1 MNVCVQQYIS
11 CVLCHVPC
19 FDKHLTDAPPKKKS
33 IFIKVEG
40 GVVADDVEAEIRAS
54 RQRRRGTRSHHRFG
68 GSGSH
73 NGFGS
78 SSSSGGV
85 PRTVGAGLSTDQF
98 FDSTV
103 SADGYGGGNHHHH
116 NHHSHH
122 NNSTHNHNHHHQ
134 QQRQFQHQQHQQ
146 QQRVPAEWADIDN
159 GDGNSDRSLSGS
171 RGWDSGNNNT
181 RGQGHK
187 RERPELRGGGGA
199 DGGWGASLR
208 GFRGG
213 GGGGGGIGRDSDSHS
228 QRSGSTIHGGGGG
241 DVDCG
246 GSAFMGVSGTTSQ
259 TSSPPPSI
267 MSSDDVSVSSYGH
280 PVTVLPGS
288 PNNMRFDGRPPPSL
302 AKIRLEAVRSPVVR
316 RNGGSGRSRA
326 GRGAGGLLEH
336 GGPVFT
342 SPDASK
348 HVHELCS
355 PRSAFT
361 PRSAS
366 SVSSLA
372 SSRGRR

>member
-1 MNVCVQQYIS
+1 M
-11 CVLCHVPC
+11 
-19 FDKHLTDAPPKKKS
+19 
-33 IFIKVEG
+33 
-40 GVVADDVEAEIRAS
+40 ADDVEAEIRAS
-54 RQRRRGTRSHHRFG
+54 RQCRRGTRSHHRFG
-68 GSGSH
+68 GGGGH

-78 SSSSGGV
+78 SSSSGGGV

-103 SADGYGGGNHHHH
+103 SADGYGGGNHHHY
-116 NHHSHH
+116 NHHSH
-122 NNSTHNHNHHHQ
+122 NNSHGHGHHHHQ
-134 QQRQFQHQQHQQ
+134 HLRQFQHQQPHQHQ
-146 QQRVPAEWADIDN
+146 QQRVPAEWTDIDN
-159 GDGNSDRSLSGS
+159 GNGNNGAGNGNGERSSSGP
-171 RGWDSGNNNT
+171 RGWDSGNSNT

-187 RERPELRGGGGA
+187 RERPELRGGGS

-213 GGGGGGIGRDSDSHS
+213 GGGGRDTDS
-228 QRSGSTIHGGGGG
+228 QRSGNTNHGG

-246 GSAFMGVSGTTSQ
+246 GSAFMGVSGTASQ

-288 PNNMRFDGRPPPSL
+288 PNNMRFDGRPPPRL

-316 RNGGSGRSRA
+316 RNGGGGGSGGGRSRG
-326 GRGAGGLLEH
+326 GRGGGGLLEH

-348 HVHELCS
+348 HVQELCS